1 MWRIWLIYD
10 PRRTLIG
17 VLLFAFLMVMVN
29 HFVQLSTP
37 RYGSWLS
44 GEEAMVS
51 AIQDEELQPEQ
62 AVAVADRRD

>member
-44 GEEAMVS
+44 GEEATVS
-51 AIQDEELQPEQ
+51 SLQQEGLSSET
-62 AVAVADRRD
+62 AVAVAERRE

>member
-29 HFVQLSTP
+29 HFVQLSSA

-44 GEEAMVS
+44 GEEATVS
-51 AIQDEELQPEQ
+51 ELRIEDSKSET
-62 AVAVADRRD
+62 AVALAERQ